1 MALSPGDQSKEV
13 ARSLIDTY
21 FRTNPYPYTRHHIE
35 SYDHFLSTDLV
46 NIIKSNN
53 PILILKDNIENT
65 NLYRYKVELYIGG
78 ESGTEIQIGS
88 PTISLQ
94 NTADV
99 RLLFPN
105 EARLRNLTY
114 AATVTATIHVKL
126 YYTEAANLRPVS
138 IKIEPFQNI
147 PLFKMPIMLHSR
159 YCILNN
165 KPKEFL
171 REAGECPYDSGGYF
185 IVDGAEK
192 VLVTK
197 QEQAFNTFYMTPKHN
212 DPKDPKSVL
221 FASISCLSAKTR
233 KVKRVTMRIW
243 KDGEIMVGLP
253 FVRDPVPLFILF
265 RALGFQSDEEICKL
279 IYPDLEGSEAKL
291 FLPLLQPSIL
301 QAWPFF
307 NTFTCVQYI
316 KCLTKGYSEAHVLDI
331 IRNQMFVHM
340 PNDPMSQAL
349 MLAECVRSV
358 LRVQEGFEKP
368 TDRDDI
374 RNQRCLTSGFSIQ
387 MFFSLCYNS
396 WIKASRLAIDKE
408 WFYNKPAYAGV
419 EFRRIFEPS
428 KSSVIFPLGLLT
440 DSLMRGFKGKWD
452 SGLGEEKAG
461 LIQPLSRLSY
471 CDFMSHC
478 RRVVLDFDTSSK
490 LVGPRRLHGS
500 QYGYFC
506 TMETPGGGSI
516 GVAKNMSVFTA
527 FSLGTPIDA
536 FLTWLH
542 AKGGV
547 TKTENL
553 LEDQRLRYVP
563 VFLDGGIVGYSKTP
577 LELVQV
583 LKTMKRT
590 ACLPYST
597 SISFSYTKRRVQI
610 YMDAGRPLRPLIWLG
625 TGQLEKLASHPPDW
639 RSLVLGTFP
648 QTASHTLT
656 TTLFVDPLA
665 ERADARA
672 ADYLKVLSPHTSV
685 LEYID
690 PYEQNE
696 AFLANFPPDIKP
708 ESTHMEIH
716 PSSILSFMT
725 AMIPFCNHNQS
736 VRNQLGDS
744 QSKQAISLYATNW
757 KNRFDNNAHVLC
769 YGESQLTG
777 TLYSNYL
784 GEGKMPY
791 GQNIILA
798 IAPSGFNQD
807 DGFVFN
813 ADALERGLFRT
824 ISYRSYMLREE
835 DDLKTGTKI
844 RIGNPANIPS
854 WKDLKPGIDYSKL
867 DARGIIEEGAY
878 CDEHTVIVGAYSVNA
893 VGMKTDKSLKPQV
906 WTKGRVEKVVVLV
919 NNLGQL
925 MVKVRIVQD
934 RIPELGDKFSNRHGQ
949 KGTIGAK
956 IRGHDMPRTKDG
968 IIPDLLMNPH
978 AIPSRMTIAQNIEQL
993 FGKALAGSGSLGD
1006 GTVFM
1011 NDGSPEEAIGKVL
1024 EGLGFEKYGNELLY
1038 NGTTG
1043 EQSLAAIFM
1052 GPVYEMRLKHMVEDK
1067 WQARGQGRKEQMTHQ
1082 PTGGRG
1088 NQGGL
1093 KIGEMDRDSIIAH
1106 SITEFVQESYMKR
1119 SDGTK
1124 IPICT
1129 SCGTVPIFNKR
1140 LHISQ
1145 CPLCDGPS
1153 QFIGDTANTLE
1164 LLPPLHRQKGRIV
1177 EVEMPYATKV
1187 LAQEMAGIMN
1197 VGLRFI
1203 TTGDTQM
1210 LRPFKPLD
1218 PNVRVVKVLE
1228 DLQLPEVI
1236 QQEQIPQLED
1246 VTQQIPL
1253 DALQA
1258 MGDEAAKAAAEAASA
1273 KAEDQPIVDEDAPIE
1288 VTGDQNVIVVQQDV
1302 PGLGAADEN
1311 ESVVLVQQAMP
1322 QQVVAAS
1329 APAPAPLLRRSN
1341 RSPANVVIQPPPVTV
1356 IQEVPT
1362 GAPAKLFPSPI
1373 PGAPPTIVVQ
1383 NPKPTV
1389 INVDTSPTAMA
1400 AEGLAAPVIQPNATL
1415 RRANV
1420 GNFTVNR
1427 VGSEDAAPPSG
1438 ANIPIVV
1445 RKLG

>member
-21 FRTNPYPYTRHHIE
+21 FRTNSYPYTRHHIE

-78 ESGTEIQIGS
+78 ESGTEIQIGT

-126 YYTEAANLRPVS
+126 YYTEAANVRPVPL
-138 IKIEPFQNI
+138 KIEPFQNI
-147 PLFKMPIMLHSR
+147 PLFKMPIMLHSS
-159 YCILNN
+159 YCILHN

-197 QEQAFNTFYMTPKHN
+197 QEQAFNTFYMTPKHD
-212 DPKDPKSVL
+212 DPKDPRSVL

-233 KVKRVTMRIW
+233 KVKRLTMRIW

-279 IYPDLEGSEAKL
+279 IYPDLEGSDAKL

-349 MLAECVRSV
+349 FLAECVRSV
-358 LRVQEGFEKP
+358 LRVNQGFEKP

-374 RNQRCLTSGFSIQ
+374 RNQRCLTSGFLIQ
-387 MFFSLCYNS
+387 MLFSNCYNG
-396 WIKASRLAIDKE
+396 WVKASRLAIDKE
-408 WFYNKPAYAGV
+408 YFYNKQAYTGTDFA
-419 EFRRIFEPS
+419 RIFEPG
-428 KSSVIFPLGLLT
+428 KSAMIFPLTLLT
-440 DSLMRGFKGKWD
+440 ETLMRGFKGKWD
-452 SGLGEEKAG
+452 SGLGEEKTG
-461 LIQPLSRLSY
+461 VIQALSRLSY
-471 CDFMSHC
+471 CDFISHC
-478 RRVVLDFDTSSK
+478 RRVVLDFDTGK
-490 LVGPRRLHGS
+490 KAQGPRRLHGS

-506 TMETPGGGSI
+506 TMETPGGASI
-516 GVAKNMSVFTA
+516 GIAKNMSSLTA
-527 FSLGTPIDA
+527 FSLGTSIDE
-536 FLTWLH
+536 FTLWLER
-542 AKGGV
+542 KGGV
-547 TKTENL
+547 LPSENL
-553 LEDQRLRYVP
+553 LEDQRLRYIP
-563 VFLDGGIVGYSKTP
+563 VFLNGGIVGYTKKP
-577 LELVQV
+577 LSLHDV
-583 LKTMKRT
+583 LKAFKRT
-590 ACLPYST
+590 GCLPYST
-597 SISFSYTKRRVQI
+597 SISFSYSLRRLQI
-610 YMDAGRPLRPLIWLG
+610 YMDAGRPLRPLVWLG
-625 TGQLEKLASHPPDW
+625 LGQQEKLGKKADW
-639 RSLVLGTFP
+639 RTLVLGTLP
-648 QTASHTLT
+648 LTAAHTLT
-656 TTLFVDPLA
+656 TLLFVDPLA
-665 ERADARA
+665 DRPKASHE
-672 ADYLKVLSPHTSV
+672 DYLKHLSAHTST

-696 AFLANFPPDIKP
+696 AYIANFPPDIKP
-708 ESTHMEIH
+708 ETTHLEIH
-716 PSSILSFMT
+716 PSTILSFMT

-736 VRNQLGDS
+736 LRNQLGDS
-744 QSKQAISLYATNW
+744 QSKHAISLYATNW
-757 KNRFDNNAHVLC
+757 KSRFDNNAHVLC
-769 YGESQLTG
+769 YGESHLTG

-791 GQNIILA
+791 GQNVILA

-807 DGFVFN
+807 DGIVFN

-824 ISYRSYMLREE
+824 MAYRSYMIREE
-835 DDLKTGTKI
+835 DETLSKTKV
-844 RIGNPANIPS
+844 RIGNPALISS
-854 WKDLKPGIDYSKL
+854 WKDLKPGIDYSQL
-867 DARGIIEEGAY
+867 DERGIIKEGAF
-878 CDEHTVIVGAYSVNA
+878 CDENTVLVGAYIMNE
-893 VGMKTDKSLKPQV
+893 VGLKMDKSLRPQV
-906 WTKGRVEKVVVLV
+906 WTKGRVEQVVVLV
-919 NNLGQL
+919 NNQGLL
-925 MVKVRIVQD
+925 TVKVRLVQD

-949 KGTIGAK
+949 KGTIGAA

-968 IIPDLLMNPH
+968 IVPDMLMNPH

-993 FGKALAGSGSLGD
+993 FGKAMAGSGSLGD

-1038 NGTTG
+1038 NGMTG
-1043 EQSLAAIFM
+1043 EQTKAAIFM
-1052 GPVYEMRLKHMVEDK
+1052 GPVYGMRLKHMVEDK

-1093 KIGEMDRDSIIAH
+1093 KIGEMDRDSIIGH
-1106 SITEFVQESYMKR
+1106 SMTEFVQESYMKR
-1119 SDGTK
+1119 SDGTVM
-1124 IPICT
+1124 PICT
-1129 SCGTVPIFNKR
+1129 SCGGAPIQNKK

-1153 QFIGDTANTLE
+1153 IYIGDTASNLE
-1164 LLPPLHRQKGRIV
+1164 LLPPLQQQKGRIV
-1177 EVEMPYATKV
+1177 DVELPYATKV
-1187 LAQEMAGIMN
+1187 LIQEMASIMN
-1197 VGLRFI
+1197 INLRLI
-1203 TTGDTQM
+1203 TTGDTQI

-1218 PNVRVVKVLE
+1218 PNVRLIRELE
-1228 DLQLPEVI
+1228 AIKLPEPI
-1236 QQEQIPQLED
+1236 ETEQIPVVED

-1253 DALQA
+1253 DALQT
-1258 MGDEAAKAAAEAASA
+1258 MGVEAARQVAEAAA
-1273 KAEDQPIVDEDAPIE
+1273 AAAEDQPIVDEDAPVE
-1288 VTGDQNVIVVQQDV
+1288 VTGAPSIIVVQQQV
-1302 PGLGAADEN
+1302 PGSAAALVAADEA
-1311 ESVVLVQQAMP
+1311 EPVVLVEPVP
-1322 QQVVAAS
+1322 QQQ
-1329 APAPAPLLRRSN
+1329 PQQPPLLRR
-1341 RSPANVVIQPPPVTV
+1341 ANNSRNIVIQPPL
-1356 IQEVPT
+1356 IQEVPP
-1362 GAPAKLFPSPI
+1362 GAPAQLFPSPI
-1373 PGAPPTIVVQ
+1373 PGAPPTIAVA
-1383 NPKPTV
+1383 NPAPSI
-1389 INVDTSPTAMA
+1389 INVDTSPGAMA
-1400 AEGLAAPVIQPNATL
+1400 AQGLAPANAP
-1415 RRANV
+1415 RRVTV

-1427 VGSEDAAPPSG
+1427 APEGAAPASQFT
-1438 ANIPIVV
+1438 NPIVV
-1445 RKLG
+1445 NKLG

>member
-13 ARSLIDTY
+13 ARTLIDTY
-21 FRTNPYPYTRHHIE
+21 FRTNTYPYTRHHIE
-35 SYDHFLSTDLV
+35 SYDHFLSTDLI
-46 NIIKSNN
+46 NIMKSNN
-53 PILILKDNIENT
+53 PVLILKDNIEGT
-65 NLYRYKVELYIGG
+65 NLYRYKAELYIGG

-114 AATVTATIHVKL
+114 AAAVTATIYVKL
-126 YYTEAANLRPVS
+126 FYTESATARPVPL
-138 IKIEPFQNI
+138 EVPPFQNI
-147 PLFKMPIMLHSR
+147 PLFKMPIMLHSS
-159 YCILNN
+159 YCILHD

-171 REAGECPYDSGGYF
+171 REAGECPYDNGGYF

-197 QEQAFNTFYMTPKHN
+197 QEQAFNTFYIAQKHD
-212 DPKDPKSVL
+212 DPKDPRAVL
-221 FASISCLSAKTR
+221 FASMSCLSAKTR
-233 KVKRVTMRIW
+233 KVKRITMRIW
-243 KDGEIMVGLP
+243 REGEILVGLP

-265 RALGFQSDEEICKL
+265 RALGFQSDQEICKL

-358 LRVQEGFEKP
+358 LRVNQGFENQ

-374 RNQRCLTSGFSIQ
+374 RNQRCLTSGFLIQ
-387 MFFSLCYNS
+387 MLFSNCYAN

-408 WFYNKPAYAGV
+408 WFYNKQAYTGTD
-419 EFRRIFEPS
+419 FRRIFEPS
-428 KSSVIFPLGLLT
+428 KSATIFPIHLLT
-440 DSLMRGFKGKWD
+440 ESIMRGFKGKWD
-452 SGLGEEKAG
+452 SGLGEEKTG
-461 LIQPLSRLSY
+461 VIQSLSRLSY

-478 RRVVLDFDTSSK
+478 RRVVLDFDTGK
-490 LVGPRRLHGS
+490 KAQGPRRLHGS

-506 TMETPGGGSI
+506 TMETPGGASI
-516 GVAKNMSVFTA
+516 GIAKNMSSLTA
-527 FSLGTPIDA
+527 FSLGTLIDE
-536 FLTWLH
+536 FLVWLQT
-542 AKGGV
+542 KGGML
-547 TKTENL
+547 KSENL

-563 VFLDGGIVGYSKTP
+563 VFLNGGIAGYTKQP
-577 LELVQV
+577 LSLYAV
-583 LKTMKRT
+583 LKAFKRT
-590 ACLPYST
+590 GCLPYST
-597 SISFSYTKRRVQI
+597 SVSFSYTFRKLQI

-625 TGQLEKLASHPPDW
+625 SGQLDKLGRKADW
-639 RSLVLGTFP
+639 RTLVLGTLP
-648 QTASHTLT
+648 LTAAHTLRT
-656 TTLFVDPLA
+656 ILFVDPLA
-665 ERADARA
+665 DRAQATHENYIAHLND
-672 ADYLKVLSPHTSV
+672 HTST

-696 AFLANFPPDIKP
+696 SFIANFQPDIKP
-708 ESTHMEIH
+708 ETTHLEIH
-716 PSSILSFMT
+716 PSTILSFMT

-736 VRNQLGDS
+736 LRNQLGDS

-784 GEGKMPY
+784 GEGRMPY

-798 IAPSGFNQD
+798 IAPSGYNQD
-807 DGFVFN
+807 DGIVFN
-813 ADALERGLFRT
+813 ADAFERGLFRT
-824 ISYRSYMLREE
+824 IAYRSYTLREE
-835 DDLKTGTKI
+835 DDVMAKTKV
-844 RIGNPANIPS
+844 RIGNPANISS

-867 DARGIIEEGAY
+867 DERGIIKEGTF
-878 CDEHTVIVGAYSVNA
+878 CDENTVLVGAYIVNE
-893 VGMKTDKSLKPQV
+893 VGIKTDKSLRPQV
-906 WTKGRVEKVVVLV
+906 WTKGRVEKVVVLI
-919 NNLGQL
+919 NNAGL
-925 MVKVRIVQD
+925 MTIKVRLVQD

-949 KGTIGAK
+949 KGTVGATL
-956 IRGHDMPRTKDG
+956 RGHDMPRTKDG
-968 IIPDLLMNPH
+968 IVPDMLMNPH

-993 FGKALAGSGSLGD
+993 FGKAMAATGSRGD

-1038 NGTTG
+1038 NGMTG
-1043 EQSLAAIFM
+1043 EQTKAAIFM
-1052 GPVYEMRLKHMVEDK
+1052 GPVYGMRLKHMVEDK

-1093 KIGEMDRDSIIAH
+1093 KIGEMDRDSIIGH
-1106 SITEFVQESYMKR
+1106 SMTEFVQESYMKR
-1119 SDGTK
+1119 SDGTVM
-1124 IPICT
+1124 PICT
-1129 SCGTVPIFNKR
+1129 SCGTMPIQNKK

-1153 QFIGDTANTLE
+1153 VFIGDSASNLE

-1177 EVEMPYATKV
+1177 DVELPYATKV
-1187 LAQEMAGIMN
+1187 LMQEMASIMN
-1197 VGLRFI
+1197 IGLRLI
-1203 TTGDTQM
+1203 TTADTQM

-1218 PNVRVVKVLE
+1218 PGVPIRRVLE
-1228 DLQLPEVI
+1228 GRKLPEAIV
-1236 QQEQIPQLED
+1236 QEQIEEKAD

-1258 MGDEAAKAAAEAASA
+1258 MGVESARVASAAAAAA
-1273 KAEDQPIVDEDAPIE
+1273 AEDQPIPDEDAAVE
-1288 VTGDQNVIVVQQDV
+1288 VTGDQQVILVNQ
-1302 PGLGAADEN
+1302 GAEP
-1311 ESVVLVQQAMP
+1311 VVLLEPPVEVLQQP
-1322 QQVVAAS
+1322 TAAAAQPS
-1329 APAPAPLLRRSN
+1329 LLRRS
-1341 RSPANVVIQPPPVTV
+1341 ANARNIVIQPPV
-1356 IQEVPT
+1356 IEEVPS
-1362 GAPAKLFPSPI
+1362 GAPARLFPSPI
-1373 PGAPPTIVVQ
+1373 PGAPPTIAVAA
-1383 NPKPTV
+1383 PAPSI

-1400 AEGLAAPVIQPNATL
+1400 AEGLLAQPQNV
-1415 RRANV
+1415 RRATV
-1420 GNFTVNR
+1420 GNFTVQR
-1427 VGSEDAAPPSG
+1427 SEPAAATATSQFS
-1438 ANIPIVV
+1438 APIIV
-1445 RKLG
+1445 RKLE